1 MPSAFLAAGKFGKD
15 FRGILVD
22 NKSTKSRW
30 HAAISNEKHPIPI
43 LIEAVAKS
51 KNEFLSA
58 NTGKEQQE
66 KINQM
71 RNAQR
76 K

>member
-1 MPSAFLAAGKFGKD
+1 VPSAFLAAGKFGKD

-22 NKSTKSRW
+22 NKSTNSWW
-30 HAAISNEKHPIPI
+30 HAAMSNEKHPIPVS
-43 LIEAVAKS
+43 IEAVAKS
-51 KNEFLSA
+51 KNKLLSED
-58 NTGKEQQE
+58 TGKEQQD

-76 K
+76 I